1 MMCICQH
8 DSFCIQRD
16 PHEESPHALRG
27 SRLPMRWM
35 RRKLRHP
42 ERVFHPQ
49 EKCSRKRRE
58 IHKIRMPHSQLWFPN
73 WKTRRACG
81 SRALRSSEPGKR
93 SLTDSSF
100 IVFCRSTCLKIF
112 DRLFHYWFSAD
123 PPVRPLWPQL
133 CGRGEVEQPHD
144 QPREERK
151 DQENV
156 RIKLWLSP
164 LP

>member
-1 MMCICQH
+1 MMCICH
-8 DSFCIQRD
+8 HNSFCIQRD

-58 IHKIRMPHSQLWFPN
+58 MHKIRMPHSQLWFPN

-81 SRALRSSEPGKR
+81 SRAFRSSEPGKR
-93 SLTDSSF
+93 SLTD
-100 IVFCRSTCLKIF
+100 RSIIDFLQIHLC
-112 DRLFHYWFSAD
+112 DH
-123 PPVRPLWPQL
+123 
-133 CGRGEVEQPHD
+133 CGRNFVDEAKLSNHMTSHAKNGKIKKTSGSNYDCPHC
-144 QPREERK
+144 PR
-151 DQENV
+151 
-156 RIKLWLSP
+156 
-164 LP
+164 